1 MARTVT
7 AIFDDVSTAGKA
19 VDRIS
24 ALGISRDLI
33 SVLMSEETRGRYFS
47 VETRAKGPEEEA
59 WGAATGGVLGALSGG
74 LVAVG
79 TLAVSG
85 AGVVAAGPL
94 VATLAGL
101 GAGGAA
107 GGVIGALIGLGIP
120 EHEAEL
126 AADRLE
132 RGGIL
137 VGVETADA
145 DQADDVEE
153 IFADMQGRSLASY

>member
-7 AIFDDVSTAGKA
+7 AIFDDASTAAKA
-19 VDRIS
+19 VNRIT
-24 ALGISRDLI
+24 ALGISRDMI
-33 SVLMSEETRGRYFS
+33 SVLMSEETRGQYFS
-47 VETRAKGPEEEA
+47 VETRSKAPEGA
-59 WGAATGGVLGALSGG
+59 ALGAATGGVLGALAGA

-85 AGVVAAGPL
+85 VGVVAAGPL
-94 VATLAGL
+94 VATLASL

-107 GGVIGALIGLGIP
+107 GGVIGALVGLGIP

-126 AADRLE
+126 AADRVE

-137 VGVETADA
+137 VGVETTDA
-145 DQADDVEE
+145 NQAEDVEE
-153 IFADMQGRSLASY
+153 IFDDMQGRSLASY